1 MYKKNFKR
9 RLGTE
14 FLSRNEML
22 CNSSDSVKDAVLMS
36 AFMDTS
42 QEKKIPLLALWHKIK
57 RLNCAKVHKKS
68 LINNRSA
75 FFDQMRHK
83 INLFRWFPAWLA

>member
-22 CNSSDSVKDAVLMS
+22 CNRQCEARCADVSFYGYQPRK
-36 AFMDTS
+36 
-42 QEKKIPLLALWHKIK
+42 KKIPLLALWHKIK
-57 RLNCAKVHKKS
+57 RLNCAKVHKKALLIIEAHS
-68 LINNRSA
+68 LIR
-75 FFDQMRHK
+75 
-83 INLFRWFPAWLA
+83 